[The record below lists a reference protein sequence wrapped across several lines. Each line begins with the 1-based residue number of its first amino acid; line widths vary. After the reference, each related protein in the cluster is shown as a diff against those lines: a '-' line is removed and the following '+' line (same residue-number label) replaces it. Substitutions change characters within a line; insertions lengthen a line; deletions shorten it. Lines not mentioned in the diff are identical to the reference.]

1 MVKTFRKIAYFLI
14 FTICLVNLL
23 TVSTFGANTKIVS
36 VKNLSVTLKLNG
48 KYTLPN
54 TVTATMSDKSTKSV
68 TVTWD
73 VNVLDTSKIG
83 DYTIKGTVKGYI
95 PKVLLEVKIIDP
107 KITDTKSKDTKNTE
121 ISEIKVEI
129 NKDKWTL
136 RSELTSTNPTK
147 TSKAEY
153 YGYSKIT
160 LIENNNNFKKAVTIG
175 NNIICIHNDGK
186 VIEYDSI
193 KDTWND
199 KYQIAELKNSDGDF
213 YLVSINN
220 IIYIVGVNFS
230 DILAYDPLTNKCS
243 FETKLPTKRR
253 VGGVVAANGKI
264 YILGGFDLT
273 IGSTIGKLDEY
284 DPVTDK
290 WANKADMIGRGA
302 NSVPVAYLDDHIYTL
317 SYSYE
322 KITLGV
328 YDIKKDSW
336 SDKTPTGNSL
346 WYSRYLEATNG
357 KLYVIVSDK
366 KDYWN
371 TLVQEYDPKTNI
383 CKWRTGSTTER
394 EQFASVVLNG
404 EIYLIGGIKYK
415 PEPEPN
421 PKDFKKLT
429 FEEMIKYNEELRAKR
444 EANKE
449 YIKAVEKYTPHKD

>member
-1 MVKTFRKIAYFLI
+1 MVRVFRKIAYFLV

-23 TVSTFGANTKIVS
+23 TVSTFGANVKIDS
-36 VKNLSVTLKLNG
+36 VKNLSVTLKLNE
-48 KYTLPN
+48 KYTLPK
-54 TVTATMSDKSTKSV
+54 TVTAIMSDKSTKSV
-68 TVTWD
+68 DVSWDAKTV
-73 VNVLDTSKIG
+73 DTSKAG
-83 DYTIKGTVKGYI
+83 DYTIKGTVKGYT

-107 KITDTKSKDTKNTE
+107 ELTDSKSKDTKNTE

-136 RSELTSTNPTK
+136 RSELTSTNQ
-147 TSKAEY
+147 SKASTMVY
-153 YGYSKIT
+153 SGSSKIT
-160 LIENNNNFKKAVTIG
+160 LVEHNMDFKKAVSIG
-175 NNIICIHNDGK
+175 NNIIYIHNDGK
-186 VIEYDSI
+186 VKEYDSI

-199 KYQIAELKNSDGDF
+199 KYLISELKDSNGDF

-290 WANKADMIGRGA
+290 WIKKADMIGRGS

-317 SYSYE
+317 NYSYE
-322 KITLGV
+322 KITLEV
-328 YDIKKDSW
+328 YDIKNDSW
-336 SDKTPTGNSL
+336 SDKTPTGDSL
-346 WYSRYLEATNG
+346 SYSKNLEATNG
-357 KLYVIVSDK
+357 KLYVIVSNK

-371 TLVQEYDPKTNI
+371 TLVQEYDPKTNM

-404 EIYLIGGIKYK
+404 EIYVIGGLKYEPKPEDFEELIKYYD
-415 PEPEPN
+415 ELTAN
-421 PKDFKKLT
+421 PDS
-429 FEEMIKYNEELRAKR
+429 KR
-444 EANKE
+444 EYVK
-449 YIKAVEKYTPHKD
+449 KVEKYTPHKD